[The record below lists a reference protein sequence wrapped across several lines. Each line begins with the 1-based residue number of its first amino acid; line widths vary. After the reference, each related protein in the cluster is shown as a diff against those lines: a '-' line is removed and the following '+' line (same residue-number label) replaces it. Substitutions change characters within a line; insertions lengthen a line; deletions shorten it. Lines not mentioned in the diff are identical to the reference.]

1 MLKNKVILVTGSSS
15 GIGKNIIE
23 TVAKYE
29 AIPII
34 TFYPKDKKQKRDA
47 EELSKKIGTN
57 FFLPLDITNL
67 KSINSCFKKII
78 TKYKKLDVL
87 VNNAGINIVND
98 FDKVTDTEWN
108 KVINTNLKGTFLCM
122 REVYK
127 YITTKGKIINIGSVS
142 GQYGGPRTTSY
153 ACSKAGIMALT
164 HCGARFFGPKK
175 EVSVNCVSPGP
186 INTGMISF
194 MSKKIVR
201 ETKENLLLKRFGEV
215 KEVSELV
222 AFLSSDK
229 SSFITAQTIGING
242 GVWV

>member
-1 MLKNKVILVTGSSS
+1 
-15 GIGKNIIE
+15 
-23 TVAKYE
+23 
-29 AIPII
+29 
-34 TFYPKDKKQKRDA
+34 
-47 EELSKKIGTN
+47 
-57 FFLPLDITNL
+57 
-67 KSINSCFKKII
+67 
-78 TKYKKLDVL
+78 
-87 VNNAGINIVND
+87 
-98 FDKVTDTEWN
+98 
-108 KVINTNLKGTFLCM
+108 
-122 REVYK
+122 
-127 YITTKGKIINIGSVS
+127 
-142 GQYGGPRTTSY
+142 
-153 ACSKAGIMALT
+153 MALT